1 LGHEVTE
8 RHWFK
13 ILIGEYIR
21 YFEVFFDKLIK
32 LQADRIFILIEIF
45 LQLLHVIII
54 LLELGALIPDHV
66 TTLSIDSVDS
76 LC

>member
-54 LLELGALIPDHV
+54 LLELGTLIPDHM
-66 TTLSIDSVDS
+66 TALSIDSVDS